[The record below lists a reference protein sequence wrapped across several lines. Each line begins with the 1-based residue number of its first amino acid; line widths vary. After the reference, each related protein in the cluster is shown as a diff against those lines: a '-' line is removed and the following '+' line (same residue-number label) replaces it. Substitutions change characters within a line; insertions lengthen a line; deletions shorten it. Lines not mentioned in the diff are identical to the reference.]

1 MKEITIEIP
10 DNKLDFFLE
19 LVKSLSFT
27 KIQKID
33 GEPLT
38 LAQQEFFDDLKSAF
52 NQVEL
57 HQEGKIKLKN
67 ARNFLLELKREK
79 EQIHTTNL

>member
-1 MKEITIEIP
+1 MKEITIEVP

-19 LVKSLSFT
+19 LVKNLSFT

-38 LAQQEFFDDLKSAF
+38 PSQQEFFDDLKSAF
-52 NQVEL
+52 TQVEL
-57 HQEGKIKLKN
+57 HQQGKIKLKN
-67 ARNFLLELKREK
+67 ARNFLLELKKEK
-79 EQIHTTNL
+79 NQINTL